1 LVAFLIFWANLL
13 AHISDGG
20 PSGGSSMERMFL
32 ITASNRVRL
41 ESRILQVLD
50 HHMVPVQSFSSMRI
64 GDQTRVTF
72 MAELDDDGS
81 RRTCD
86 MLRRIRDVH
95 SIDSFAY
102 QAGFCRTL
110 ALFRVLCD
118 QESRLPLL
126 QVISSMG
133 AQVIAVR
140 PDWVAFQVIGSPQ
153 DIEGLRASLLPYGLV
168 EAISAASTAVRNHT
182 SQKTDHVVEAQTTGA
197 SNIPNISAGHSS
209 ETVYQ
214 ISV

>member
-1 LVAFLIFWANLL
+1 M
-13 AHISDGG
+13 G
-20 PSGGSSMERMFL
+20 RMFL

-64 GDQTRVTF
+64 GDQTRVTL
-72 MAELDDDGS
+72 MAELDEDGA

-86 MLRRIRDVH
+86 MLRRLHDIQ
-95 SIDSFAY
+95 SIDCFVY
-102 QAGFCRTL
+102 QDGFCRTL
-110 ALFRVLCD
+110 AMFRVLCD

-140 PDWVAFQVIGSPQ
+140 PGWVAFQVSGSPQ

-168 EAISAASTAVRNHT
+168 EAISAASTAVRNNT
-182 SQKTDHVVEAQTTGA
+182 SQTADIKVEPPTKGA
-197 SNIPNISAGHSS
+197 SKVRSISAGPSS
-209 ETVYQ
+209 ATVYQ
-214 ISV
+214 VSL

>member
-1 LVAFLIFWANLL
+1 
-13 AHISDGG
+13 
-20 PSGGSSMERMFL
+20 MERMFL

-50 HHMVPVQSFSSMRI
+50 HHMVPLQSFSSMRI
-64 GDQTRVTF
+64 GDQTSVTF
-72 MAELDDDGS
+72 MAELDDDS
-81 RRTCD
+81 ARRTCD
-86 MLRRIRDVH
+86 MLRRLHDVQ

-102 QAGFCRTL
+102 QDGFCRTL

-168 EAISAASTAVRNHT
+168 EAISAASTAVRNHA
-182 SQKTDHVVEAQTTGA
+182 SQQAEKKADPPIAAAATVRSLSTGQRA
-197 SNIPNISAGHSS
+197 SN
-209 ETVYQ
+209 VYQ

>member
-1 LVAFLIFWANLL
+1 
-13 AHISDGG
+13 
-20 PSGGSSMERMFL
+20 MERMFL

-64 GDQTRVTF
+64 GDQTRITF
-72 MAELDDDGS
+72 MAELDDDGA

-86 MLRRIRDVH
+86 MLRRLHDVQ
-95 SIDSFAY
+95 SIDCFAY
-102 QAGFCRTL
+102 QDGFCRTL

-126 QVISSMG
+126 QVISSMA

-153 DIEGLRASLLPYGLV
+153 DIEGLRTSLLPYGLV
-168 EAISAASTAVRNHT
+168 EAISAASSAVHNHT
-182 SQKTDHVVEAQTTGA
+182 SQTADIEVEPPMKGA
-197 SNIPNISAGHSS
+197 SRICSISAGHVSA
-209 ETVYQ
+209 TVYQ
-214 ISV
+214 ISG